1 MAATTISRTNIGTN
15 DDGSGTTGTVINT
28 SYIGLAI
35 YDAIDALFSSTTG
48 IRLNQAGGDAAIISL
63 ESSDVAHGMTS
74 AVGTDT
80 YGDVRKVSGTD
91 GGLLLRGFTEV
102 TNAVGIQAWYTSDN
116 STRSTAGTGPISLA
130 ALLKSGTS
138 AGDPAA
144 NANLVIIQSNGT
156 TRFIFDSDGDSH
168 QDVGTAWTNFDAHD
182 DIALLD
188 AFTGL
193 VSQPADPLRSQFAN
207 LVCEHRDALVKNR
220 IVTMN
225 DHEGGD
231 GSIFVNWSRFHM
243 LMIGA
248 VRQLGRELAD
258 TRGRLLAIEAKA

>member
-28 SYIGLAI
+28 AYIGLI
-35 YDAIDALFSSTTG
+35 YDNIDALFSSTTG
-48 IRLNQAGGDAAIISL
+48 IRLNQAGGDTAILSL

-74 AVGTDT
+74 VVGTDT
-80 YGDVRKVSGTD
+80 FGDLRKVAAND
-91 GGLLLRGFTEV
+91 GGLLIRGFSEV
-102 TNAVGIQAWYTSDN
+102 TNAVAIQGMYVSDN
-116 STRSTAGTGPISLA
+116 STRSTAGTAPISLA

-144 NANLVIIQSNGT
+144 NANLVVIQSNGT

-168 QDVGTAWTNFDAHD
+168 QDVGTAWTNFDAFD
-182 DIALLD
+182 DVALLD
-188 AFTGL
+188 ALTGL
-193 VSQPADPLRSQFAN
+193 VSQPDDPLRSAFAH
-207 LVCEHRDALVKNR
+207 LVAEHRDALVQNR
-220 IVTMN
+220 IVTVN
-225 DHEGGD
+225 DQTGGD

-248 VRQLGRELAD
+248 VRQIGRELVD
-258 TRGRLLAIEAKA
+258 TRGRLLAIEGRA

>member
-116 STRSTAGTGPISLA
+116 STRSTAGTAPISLA

-156 TRFIFDSDGDSH
+156 TRFIFDSDGDAH
-168 QDVGTAWTNFDAHD
+168 ADVSWTTFDTHNDLELLASLEGELAGKDALREGFHD
-182 DIALLD
+182 WM
-188 AFTGL
+188 TY
-193 VSQPADPLRSQFAN
+193 N
-207 LVCEHRDALVKNR
+207 RDALAASQL
-220 IVTMN
+220 VTFN
-225 DHEGGD
+225 DD
-231 GSIFVNWSRFHM
+231 GHHFVNFTRLSM
-243 LMIGA
+243 ALCGA
-248 VRQLGRELAD
+248 VRQLGAQNAQLA
-258 TRGRLLAIEAKA
+258 GRLLAIEGR